1 MKNERIFKIHDGK
14 VGAAITVRVT
24 PRMAKNEIGEILE
37 DGTIKIRLTAA
48 PVDGKAN
55 ECLINYLADV
65 LETKPSKIEIVSG
78 LTGRNKLV
86 SILDQSPEEVQQK
99 IMKQIAQ

>member
-1 MKNERIFKIHDGK
+1 MKNERSFKIHDGK

-37 DGTIKIRLTAA
+37 DGTIKIRLTAP

-55 ECLINYLADV
+55 ECLINYLAEV

-78 LTGRNKLV
+78 LTGRNKLI

-99 IMKQIAQ
+99 IMCHIAH

>member
-1 MKNERIFKIHDGK
+1 MKNERTFKIHDGK